1 MTGALLLTA
10 ALMGLAG
17 SPHCAAMCGAGCAA
31 VARRCQ
37 PQRPGGAVAG
47 MLLGRLLAYAAVGA
61 VAAALVGGVRWLA
74 VSAAWLRP
82 VWSGLQV
89 LLFLLGLWM
98 LLRGA
103 LPRGLSAWLEHMPTS
118 RPSDSSA
125 LPGGLARIRMPG
137 EVRAAAWGLL
147 WPAMPCGLLHAALL
161 LAAVASSPGEGAA
174 VMAVFALTST
184 LGLLAGPLLWLRWVP
199 AAAGPHGAA
208 VSTLSLRLAGATL
221 ATLVGWSFGHTL
233 WTDHVAAWCA

>member
-1 MTGALLLTA
+1 LQGLL
-10 ALMGLAG
+10 
-17 SPHCAAMCGAGCAA
+17 C
-31 VARRCQ
+31 
-37 PQRPGGAVAG
+37 
-47 MLLGRLLAYAAVGA
+47 
-61 VAAALVGGVRWLA
+61 
-74 VSAAWLRP
+74 
-82 VWSGLQV
+82 
-89 LLFLLGLWM
+89 LLGLWM

-103 LPRGLSAWLEHMPTS
+103 LPAGLSAWLEQVQTS
-118 RPSDSSA
+118 RQPG
-125 LPGGLARIRMPG
+125 LPDGLARIRMPG

-184 LGLLAGPLLWLRWVP
+184 LGLLVGPWLWLRWVP
-199 AAAGPHGAA
+199 AAAGQHGAA

-221 ATLVGWSFGHTL
+221 TALVGWSFGHTL